1 MYRFVTFAKNWGTA
15 GGTIVSREFVGAL
28 QEGGTMMNKMRIAV
42 SGGVGY
48 GGVSIRK
55 LFLAGAAGSLIF
67 AGAPAH
73 ATGDCP
79 VSYRALKTEVQ
90 TAAADDST
98 GLNNNYWAVVV
109 DSGGVVCAVAY
120 SGSRVGDQWL
130 SSRQIAAAKA
140 FTANG
145 LSLDSAPLSTAQL
158 YRWVQPSNP
167 DIGNPLFGLEG
178 GNVLNSFFAY
188 QGDYSTFGTQRDPMV
203 GKRVGGTISF
213 GGGLGLYQ
221 GTRRI
226 GGIGLSGDTACA
238 DHSVAWRIRYAL
250 GMKPTA
256 GDDRLTFATN
266 LENTNGHPHC
276 PNDTGTKGT
285 TN

>member
-1 MYRFVTFAKNWGTA
+1 MDK
-15 GGTIVSREFVGAL
+15 
-28 QEGGTMMNKMRIAV
+28 KRIAV
-42 SGGVGY
+42 AGGVGY
-48 GGVSIRK
+48 GGVPIRK
-55 LFLAGAAGSLIF
+55 WCMAGAAACLLF
-67 AGAPAH
+67 TGAPAH

-79 VSYRALKTEVQ
+79 VSYWALKNAVSN
-90 TAAADDST
+90 AANGPHGDST

-158 YRWVQPSNP
+158 YQWVQPSNH

-188 QGDYSTFGTQRDPMV
+188 QGDYSTFGTPRDPMV

-266 LENTNGHPHC
+266 RENTNGHPHC